1 MRERGAMMT
10 DLVVLIVSAT
20 EGVKK
25 QTSEVIKIINE
36 KKIPCIVAI
45 NKIDLPNAD
54 TESTERSLH
63 EAGLEI

>member
-1 MRERGAMMT
+1 MT

-25 QTSEVIKIINE
+25 QTLEVIKIINE
-36 KKIPCIVAI
+36 KKIACIVAI
-45 NKIDLPNAD
+45 NKIDLQNAD